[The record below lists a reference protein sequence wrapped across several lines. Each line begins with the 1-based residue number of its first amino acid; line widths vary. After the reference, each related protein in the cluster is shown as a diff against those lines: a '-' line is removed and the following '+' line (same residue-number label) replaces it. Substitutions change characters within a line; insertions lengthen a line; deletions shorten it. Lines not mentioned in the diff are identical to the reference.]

1 MLNSSSASQ
10 LSAVAYAA
18 HLGWR
23 HAPHPHQKLPFCG
36 FGEIGHRGRQAVP
49 AMQAVMKQATV
60 PAIRA
65 LTAPEAISC
74 FLEGAMDAGEH
85 ENMGLML
92 RSLIRIPNSQP
103 LRTVLRLGMS
113 GQ

>member
-1 MLNSSSASQ
+1 MLHIWVGGMPP
-10 LSAVAYAA
+10 L
-18 HLGWR
+18 
-23 HAPHPHQKLPFCG
+23 QKLPFCG
-36 FGEIGHRGRQAVP
+36 FGEIGHRGQQAVP
-49 AMQAVMKQATV
+49 AMQAVMKQAMV

-85 ENMGLML
+85 EIMTLML
-92 RSLIRIPNSQP
+92 RLLIRIPNSQP